1 MFSLFCFIVNGRQM
15 FHEAK
20 FRFYKGR
27 SDPQLKSTDGQERER
42 ESARVHGVRS
52 EHDMAKLKN

>member
-1 MFSLFCFIVNGRQM
+1 MFSLFCFILNGRQM

-27 SDPQLKSTDGQERER
+27 SDPQLKSTDGEGERE
-42 ESARVHGVRS
+42 RVHGVRS